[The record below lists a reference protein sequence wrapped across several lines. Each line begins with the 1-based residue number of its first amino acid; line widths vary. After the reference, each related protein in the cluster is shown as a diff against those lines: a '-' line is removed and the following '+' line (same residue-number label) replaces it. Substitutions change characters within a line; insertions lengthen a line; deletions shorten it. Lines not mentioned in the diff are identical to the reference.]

1 MVGEGKLAYTVLVAG
16 VTLLPVDWDLAET
29 LRMGSEHLWRRYG
42 VTVAAEDAPILQRL
56 AVKLVN
62 SSFGMRRASLGAK
75 MAMGEREP
83 PSKG

>member
-1 MVGEGKLAYTVLVAG
+1 M
-16 VTLLPVDWDLAET
+16 
-29 LRMGSEHLWRRYG
+29 
-42 VTVAAEDAPILQRL
+42 TVAAEDAPILQRL